1 MDDKLNNNE
10 INEQKS
16 DIIKE
21 VKPKKKN
28 PIKI

>member
-21 VKPKKKN
+21 VKPKKK
-28 PIKI
+28 KAQ